1 MAANRVVYTR
11 REFLQTSAV
20 VSAGLTLPAF
30 LTGWRGLA
38 CAGDPAAGGR
48 ILVVVQ
54 LGGGNDGLNTVVPWT
69 DDAYRRARPTLG
81 LPKERVLDIDGRFG
95 FNDALAALKG
105 LFDDAK
111 VAVVQGVGYP
121 NPDRS
126 HFRSMDI
133 WHSASDSDRYET
145 TGWLGRY
152 FHNCCGGKP
161 DPVGG
166 VNVGAKM
173 PMAFAG
179 SDVGV
184 SFTNPAWF
192 RWLPGEGRDGEAA
205 FRELNAEK
213 GEGTLDFLRSV
224 SASVVATSDKVQA
237 VARKARVSAGYPESR
252 FADDLRT
259 VANMILGGL
268 PARVYYVS
276 MSGFDTHAGQAGTQE
291 RLLKE
296 FAEGVKAFHADLA
309 KSGVADRVLL
319 MSFSEF
325 GRRVEENASRGTD
338 HGTAG
343 PMFLVGEGVA
353 PGLHGTFPGFK
364 DLDQGDL
371 KHTVDFRSVY
381 GEVASKWLGADPKS
395 VLGKEFPEAGVVRAG

>member
-1 MAANRVVYTR
+1 MSTNNVVFTR
-11 REFLQTSAV
+11 REFLRTSAV
-20 VSAGLTLPAF
+20 VSTGLTLPAF

-38 CAGDPAAGGR
+38 QAEEPGAGGR
-48 ILVVVQ
+48 ILVVLQ
-54 LGGGNDGLNTVVPWT
+54 LGGGNDGLNTLVPYT
-69 DDAYRRARPTLG
+69 DDAYRRARPALA
-81 LPKERVLDIDGRFG
+81 LPKDRVLDIDGRFG
-95 FNDALAALKG
+95 FNDSLAALKG
-105 LFDDAK
+105 LFDDGK
-111 VAVVQGVGYP
+111 VAVVHGVGYP

-133 WHSASDSDRYET
+133 WHTASDSDRYET

-161 DPVGG
+161 DPVTG

-192 RWLPGEGRDGEAA
+192 RWLPGDGADTEKA
-205 FRELNAEK
+205 FRELNTGKA
-213 GEGTLDFLRSV
+213 EGTLDYLRAV
-224 SASVVATSDKVQA
+224 SSSVVATSDKVQA
-237 VARKARVSAGYPESR
+237 VARKRRAAGDYPQSR
-252 FADDLRT
+252 FADDLHT

-268 PARVYYVS
+268 PARIYYVS
-276 MSGFDTHAGQAGTQE
+276 MTGFDTHAGQAGTQE

-296 FAEGVKAFHADLA
+296 FAEGVKAFHGDLA
-309 KSGVADRVLL
+309 KAGAADRVLM

-325 GRRVEENASRGTD
+325 GRRVEENASGGTD

-343 PMFLVGEGVA
+343 PMFVIGDGAA
-353 PGLHGTFPGFK
+353 PGLKGASPKLT

-371 KHTVDFRSVY
+371 KHTVDFRAVY
-381 GEVASKWLGADPKS
+381 GEVVSRWLGGDAKQ
-395 VLGKEFPEAGVVRAG
+395 VLGRDLQPLGVVREG